1 MVLPIFA
8 LLSILALS
16 VAGSPE
22 VKLKGTTIKGVD
34 LAESKVEFFG
44 GIPFAET
51 PVGKRRFRSPILKT
65 RLDVPTFN
73 ATDFGKLCL
82 QPVSPALCIL
92 CRMNRLSQN
101 QPAELQSEDC
111 LSINIHRPAG
121 TKPGAKLPILLWRY
135 GGGFI
140 GGGALFYNGSLLVA
154 QSVSRGTPI
163 IHVNYGYRLGP
174 FGYPQG
180 EEAFRRRELNL
191 GQKDTL
197 TALEWVHANIHEFGG
212 DKNKITIF
220 GESAGAGGIGAL
232 YLVKGFEKLVRG
244 AILESGAS
252 NLFSLYNATEREAPW
267 QGFVKNVPS
276 CAAIATSGNVFPCLQ
291 NATEEEIKTSYL
303 EPSDPSYRNGGL
315 MFTPTLD
322 SGPGSFFPDFTSRLY
337 KEGKFARIPFISGTN
352 LDEGTFLSQDARS
365 PNFTETDLRKSM
377 LVNPVVSQSRLEAA
391 VDHILKAYPD
401 VPASG
406 SPYRTGNE
414 LFGLKSIYKRACSI
428 RGDMYFVAPWRHWMY
443 TATNYNVKSYAYIF
457 TQPQGFVSE
466 PAVGVQHAAEMPY
479 LFGDST
485 DPTPGGQHLSKL
497 IMEYWI
503 SFAVNLD
510 PNDNN
515 GLKRPKWPQYT
526 KGNKVILQ
534 LEGDNTKTIKDD
546 FRKEQMDFLIENA
559 IVFRR

>member
-1 MVLPIFA
+1 MVLPTFA

-163 IHVNYGYRLGP
+163 IHINYGYRLGP

-212 DKNKITIF
+212 DENKITIF

-252 NLFSLYNATEREAPW
+252 NLFSLYNATERE
-267 QGFVKNVPS
+267 
-276 CAAIATSGNVFPCLQ
+276 

-337 KEGKFARIPFISGTN
+337 QEGKFARIPFISGTN

-377 LVNPVVSQSRLEAA
+377 LVNPVRRLNIFSRRTLRS
-391 VDHILKAYPD
+391 
-401 VPASG
+401 PALG
-406 SPYRTGNE
+406 SPYGTGNE

-428 RGDMYFVAPWRHWMY
+428 RGDMYFVAPWRQWMY
-443 TATNYNVKSYAYIF
+443 TAANHNLKSYGYIF
-457 TQPQGFVSE
+457 TQPQGFTSE
-466 PAVGVQHAAEMPY
+466 PSVGVRHAAEVPY

-485 DPTPGGQHLSKL
+485 DPTLGGQHLSKL

-510 PNDNN
+510 PNDNK
-515 GLKRPKWPQYT
+515 GLERPKWPQYT
-526 KGNKVILQ
+526 KSKKVILQ

-546 FRKEQMDFLIENA
+546 FRKEQMDFLIENS

>member
-1 MVLPIFA
+1 MVLPIVA
-8 LLSILALS
+8 LLSILALT
-16 VAGSPE
+16 VVGAE
-22 VKLKGTTIKGVD
+22 VKLKGTIIKGVD
-34 LAESKVEFFG
+34 LTESNIEFFG

-51 PVGKRRFRSPILKT
+51 PVGKLRFRSPVLKP
-65 RLDVPTFN
+65 RLDVPAFN

-82 QPVSPALCIL
+82 QP
-92 CRMNRLSQN
+92 N
-101 QPAELQSEDC
+101 QPAERQSEDC

-121 TKPGAKLPILLWRY
+121 TKPGAKLPILMWKY

-140 GGGALFYNGSLLVA
+140 GGGASFYNGSLLVA
-154 QSVSRGTPI
+154 QSVGRGTPI
-163 IHVNYGYRLGP
+163 IHINYGYRLGP

-220 GESAGAGGIGAL
+220 GESAGASGIGAL

-244 AILESGAS
+244 AIMESGVS
-252 NLFSLYNATEREAPW
+252 NFMSMYNATEREAPW
-267 QGFVKNVPS
+267 QGFVKNIPS
-276 CAAIATSGNVFPCLQ
+276 CATIATSGNVFPCLQ

-303 EPSDPSYRNGGL
+303 EPSDPSYRNGL
-315 MFTPTLD
+315 SFTPTVD
-322 SGPGSFFPDFTSRLY
+322 PGPGSLFPDFASRLY

-352 LDEGTFLSQDARS
+352 LDEATVLSRDARS
-365 PNFTETDLRKSM
+365 PDFTEADLRKSM
-377 LVNPVVSQSRLEAA
+377 LLNPVVSQSRLEAA

-401 VPASG
+401 VPALG
-406 SPYRTGNE
+406 SPYRTSNE
-414 LFGLKSIYKRACSI
+414 LFGFKSIYKRTCSI
-428 RGDMYFVAPWRHWMY
+428 RGDMSFVAPWRHWMY
-443 TATNYNVKSYAYIF
+443 AAADHNLKSYGYIF
-457 TQPQGFVSE
+457 TQPQSFVSE
-466 PAVGVQHAAEMPY
+466 PAVGVQHGAEMPY

-510 PNDNN
+510 PNDNK
-515 GLKRPKWPQYT
+515 GLKRPKWPQYA

-546 FRKEQMDFLIENA
+546 FRKEPMDFLIENA